1 MIMTQLTRLIR
12 PLRAFA
18 GILSAALVLAA
29 CSGGPQDAPLEVE
42 IMQVVGQQVKQRL
55 KRQPERPPV
64 TRALLDSLDETYIEV
79 TIEDDGQ
86 RAYLQPQLVKQD
98 STPGQ
103 VTVWLTEDAVTLA
116 MRNGVLTATRGL
128 RNDMLSAS
136 ALVHE
141 GGSVMGPAG
150 GATGARRYE
159 FAALDNRSQVFT
171 MACTVSDLGPE
182 TIEIIELTYQTRHL
196 QERCE
201 SGPDGEYGVVVNDYW
216 VDSRSGQLWQSRQW
230 AGPTTGYLR
239 IRQLTL

>member
-1 MIMTQLTRLIR
+1 MIMTQLTR
-12 PLRAFA
+12 PLRVLA
-18 GILSAALVLAA
+18 GILSAVLVLAA

-79 TIEDDGQ
+79 TIENDGQ

-141 GGSVMGPAG
+141 TGGAMGPAG

-171 MACTVSDLGPE
+171 LACTVSDLGLE
-182 TIEIIELTYQTRHL
+182 TIEIIELTKQTRHL

-201 SGPDGEYGVVVNDYW
+201 SGPGGESGVVVNDYW
-216 VDSRSGQLWQSRQW
+216 VDSRSGHLWQSRQW

>member
-1 MIMTQLTRLIR
+1 MIMTQLTH
-12 PLRAFA
+12 PLRALA
-18 GILSAALVLAA
+18 GVLSAALVLAA

-128 RNDMLSAS
+128 RNDMLSSS
-136 ALVHE
+136 ALVRE
-141 GGSVMGPAG
+141 TGGAMGPAG
-150 GATGARRYE
+150 GATGARHYE
-159 FAALDNRSQVFT
+159 FAALDNRSQAFT
-171 MACTVSDLGPE
+171 LACTVSDLGLE

-216 VDSRSGQLWQSRQW
+216 IDSRSGQLWQSRQW

>member
-1 MIMTQLTRLIR
+1 MIMTQLTR
-12 PLRAFA
+12 PLRVLA
-18 GILSAALVLAA
+18 GILSAALVLVA

-42 IMQVVGQQVKQRL
+42 IMRVVGQQVKQRL

-86 RAYLQPQLVKQD
+86 RAYLQPQLVKRD

-116 MRNGVLTATRGL
+116 MRNGVLIATRGL
-128 RNDMLSAS
+128 RNDMLSSS
-136 ALVHE
+136 ALIRE
-141 GGSVMGPAG
+141 TGGAMGPAG
-150 GATGARRYE
+150 GETGARRYE
-159 FAALDNRSQVFT
+159 FAALDNRSQAFT
-171 MACTVSDLGPE
+171 LACTVSDLGPE

>member
-1 MIMTQLTRLIR
+1 MAQLTR
-12 PLRAFA
+12 PLRVLA

-128 RNDMLSAS
+128 RNDMLSSS
-136 ALVHE
+136 ALVRE
-141 GGSVMGPAG
+141 TGGAMGPVG

-159 FAALDNRSQVFT
+159 FAALDNRSQAFT
-171 MACTVSDLGPE
+171 LACTVLDLGPE

-201 SGPDGEYGVVVNDYW
+201 SGPDGESGVVVNDYW
-216 VDSRSGQLWQSRQW
+216 IDSRSGHLWQSRQW

>member
-1 MIMTQLTRLIR
+1 MIMTQLTRPPRVL
-12 PLRAFA
+12 A
-18 GILSAALVLAA
+18 GILSAVLVLAA

-171 MACTVSDLGPE
+171 LACTVSDLGTE

-201 SGPDGEYGVVVNDYW
+201 SGPGGESGVVVNDYW
-216 VDSRSGQLWQSRQW
+216 IDSRSGQLWQSRQW

>member
-1 MIMTQLTRLIR
+1 MIMTQLTR
-12 PLRAFA
+12 PLRALA

-55 KRQPERPPV
+55 QRKPERPPV

-136 ALVHE
+136 ALVRE
-141 GGSVMGPAG
+141 TGGAMGPAG

-171 MACTVSDLGPE
+171 LACTVSDLGPE

-201 SGPDGEYGVVVNDYW
+201 SGPGGESGVVVNDYW
-216 VDSRSGQLWQSRQW
+216 IDSRSGHLWQSRQW

>member
-1 MIMTQLTRLIR
+1 MIMTQLTR
-12 PLRAFA
+12 PLRVLA
-18 GILSAALVLAA
+18 GILSAALVLVA

-116 MRNGVLTATRGL
+116 MRNADHLGRAMKRGE
-128 RNDMLSAS
+128 
-136 ALVHE
+136 V
-141 GGSVMGPAG
+141 
-150 GATGARRYE
+150 
-159 FAALDNRSQVFT
+159 
-171 MACTVSDLGPE
+171 
-182 TIEIIELTYQTRHL
+182 
-196 QERCE
+196 
-201 SGPDGEYGVVVNDYW
+201 
-216 VDSRSGQLWQSRQW
+216 
-230 AGPTTGYLR
+230 
-239 IRQLTL
+239 

>member
-1 MIMTQLTRLIR
+1 MIMTQLTR

-55 KRQPERPPV
+55 KRQPERPAV

-86 RAYLQPQLVKQD
+86 RAYLQPQLVIQD

-128 RNDMLSAS
+128 RNDMLSSS
-136 ALVHE
+136 ALVRE
-141 GGSVMGPAG
+141 TGGAMGPAG

-171 MACTVSDLGPE
+171 LACTVSDLGLE

-201 SGPDGEYGVVVNDYW
+201 SGPGGESGVVVNDYW
-216 VDSRSGQLWQSRQW
+216 VDSRSGHLWQSRQW

>member
-1 MIMTQLTRLIR
+1 MIMTQLTR
-12 PLRAFA
+12 PLRVLA
-18 GILSAALVLAA
+18 GILSAVLVLAA

-79 TIEDDGQ
+79 TIENDGQ

-141 GGSVMGPAG
+141 TGGAMGPAG

-171 MACTVSDLGPE
+171 LACTVSDLGLE

-201 SGPDGEYGVVVNDYW
+201 SGPGGESGVVVNDYW
-216 VDSRSGQLWQSRQW
+216 VDSRSGHLWQSRQW

>member
-1 MIMTQLTRLIR
+1 MIMTQLTR

-18 GILSAALVLAA
+18 GILSAVLVLAA

-42 IMQVVGQQVKQRL
+42 IMQIVGQQVKQRL

-128 RNDMLSAS
+128 RNDMLSSS
-136 ALVHE
+136 ALVRE
-141 GGSVMGPAG
+141 TGGAMGPAG

-171 MACTVSDLGPE
+171 LACTVSDLGPE

-201 SGPDGEYGVVVNDYW
+201 SGPHGESGVVVNDSW
-216 VDSRSGQLWQSRQW
+216 VDSRSGPLWQSRQW
-230 AGPTTGYLR
+230 AGPTTGSLR